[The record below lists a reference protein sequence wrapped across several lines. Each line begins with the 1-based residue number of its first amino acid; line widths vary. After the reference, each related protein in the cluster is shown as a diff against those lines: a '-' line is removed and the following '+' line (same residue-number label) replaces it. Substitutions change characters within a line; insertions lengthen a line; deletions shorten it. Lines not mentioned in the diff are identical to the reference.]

1 MPARKLSSDEFWR
14 NIQGPEDVRKLLQSP
29 YDRLVELLLLI
40 RRPQWIPDPGPDLR
54 SALDAVV
61 VYKLSKAIGNRA
73 RRKEVERF
81 ATQRLMN
88 FLGR

>member
-1 MPARKLSSDEFWR
+1 MSSDEFWQ
-14 NIQGPEDVRKLLQSP
+14 NIKGPEDVRKLLRSP
-29 YDRLVELLLLI
+29 YDRLVELMLLI

-61 VYKLSKAIGNRA
+61 VFKLSKAISNRA
-73 RRKEVERF
+73 RRRQVERV
-81 ATQRLMN
+81 AAQILMK